1 MIAMTDAHSVAGFG
15 SDVVVRE
22 VSWPDLEQLVAL
34 DAELFADDAWSASTW
49 WAELAERPKRE
60 YLVIA
65 EGADDVLAYGGV
77 DHGGEIADIMTI
89 AVAPAA
95 QGRGLSR
102 IILAELERRAR
113 ARGAE
118 HLLLE
123 VRADNEPAV
132 ALYLSSGWSQLSV
145 RRRYYQPGDVDA
157 LILRKSFDVQEES

>member
-1 MIAMTDAHSVAGFG
+1 MIAVTDAQLDVGR
-15 SDVVVRE
+15 DVEVVVRE
-22 VSWPDLEQLVAL
+22 VRWPDLAQLAAL
-34 DAELFADDAWSASTW
+34 DAELFADDAWSVSTW

-65 EGADDVLAYGGV
+65 DGADSVLAYGGV

-89 AVAPAA
+89 AVAPQA
-95 QGRGLSR
+95 QGQGLGR
-102 IILAELERRAR
+102 VILRELEGRAR
-113 ARGAE
+113 AQGAE

-132 ALYLSSGWSQLSV
+132 GLYISSGWSQLSV

-157 LILRKSFDVQEES
+157 LILRKSFGVQEES